1 MTTTKIAPSAENDVA
16 IGLKR
21 FVPKLCMSVTLFFLL
36 LALGELGSYI
46 CLRLNPPQ
54 SVYAGLQ
61 VPADYARELDDSA
74 KHQYLP
80 YVEWR
85 RRPYQGQFI
94 SVDEDGVRQTINSR
108 CENDRSLLIW
118 MFGDSTLWGT
128 GVTDAGTIPSQLAKL
143 YADSGQ
149 SVCIKNFG
157 EAAWVSTQELIELLL
172 QLKQSDR
179 RPDIVVFYDGTDEI
193 FMPDPGAPKDV
204 HQGYRRFRELLDTAR
219 AEAKPGLLFLSK
231 SNTVRALDLLSQKI
245 HSSGSKRK
253 RSLPGAEAEAVAK
266 QSLDNY
272 QKNLDITDALAR
284 AYGFQAYYL
293 WYPTSS
299 FGNKPL
305 TPEERESVQH
315 EMSEIPSRFEL
326 KQITYAMCS
335 KINRS
340 NFYYLG
346 NALDHEQRR
355 IYLDGA
361 HLTAEGNGIMA
372 GTIFQILRSNKA
384 TSSQ

>member
-1 MTTTKIAPSAENDVA
+1 MTTTEIAPPAENDVA

-21 FVPKLCMSVTLFFLL
+21 FLPKLCISVTLFLL
-36 LALGELGSYI
+36 FLALGELGSYFY
-46 CLRLNPPQ
+46 LRFNPPR
-54 SVYAGLQ
+54 SVYAGLPL
-61 VPADYARELDDSA
+61 PADYARELDDSA

-85 RRPYQGQFI
+85 RRAYEGRFI
-94 SVDEDGVRQTINSR
+94 SVDQDGVRRTVNSQ
-108 CENDRSLLIW
+108 CTDDRSLRIW
-118 MFGDSTLWGT
+118 MFGDSALWGT
-128 GVTDAGTIPSQLAKL
+128 GVADGGTIPSQLAKL

-157 EAAWVSTQELIELLL
+157 EAAWVSTQELIELVL

-179 RPDIVVFYDGTDEI
+179 RPDIVIFYDGTDEI
-193 FMPDPGAPKDV
+193 FMPDAGAPKDV
-204 HQGYRRFRELLDTAR
+204 HQGYRRFRELLDGAR
-219 AEAKPGLLFLSK
+219 AEAKPGLLFLKK

-245 HSSGSKRK
+245 NSRSRGKRA
-253 RSLPGAEAEAVAK
+253 LPYAEAEAVA
-266 QSLDNY
+266 QISVDNY
-272 QKNLDITDALAR
+272 QKNLHITDLLAQ

-305 TPEERESVQH
+305 TPEERESVR
-315 EMSEIPSRFEL
+315 EEREETPSRFEL

-335 KINRS
+335 KINRPS
-340 NFYYLG
+340 FFYLG
-346 NALDHEQRR
+346 DALDHEQRK

-372 GTIFQILRSNKA
+372 RKIFEILRANKA